1 MFGCNV
7 FCTQKIGAHGCQ
19 TVTIESLDQG
29 FFLTQ
34 TQQLETGPNLVI
46 LDLMKMTCYFPNG
59 KSITW
64 GIYRDYFSFFW
75 VSFYNL
81 RKTYDSAA
89 EPNQRCT
96 RYCSQDLF
104 RTMPCSLLIRFPGWL
119 GQWLK
124 PKGKPRLIRP
134 LRIAVSCRCGCWSE
148 VAHAMLSIWRT
159 NSICH
164 KMGAH
169 SLFLCLEVW
178 CLENSWLHH
187 RHSWRPWLDVFS
199 GPGVTNMAAKITI
212 IRRSPDSCVSNCW
225 YFLFFV
231 VVKTFYSSIWIIRF
245 AEKGYWCKTS
255 SCASLNLIIVCVQMD
270 CHFRSRRT
278 LQSSIIFD
286 RWQMFG

>member
-1 MFGCNV
+1 M
-7 FCTQKIGAHGCQ
+7 GAKLWPSSHW
-19 TVTIESLDQG
+19 TKASFWLRRSSWW
-29 FFLTQ
+29 L
-34 TQQLETGPNLVI
+34 GPILWSWIWWRWLVI
-46 LDLMKMTCYFPNG
+46 FPTGNPLLGESIGTISHSFGFPFIISEKPMTLRLSQTSGVLGTVHKIFLGQCLAA
-59 KSITW
+59 
-64 GIYRDYFSFFW
+64 FW
-75 VSFYNL
+75 FV
-81 RKTYDSAA
+81 
-89 EPNQRCT
+89 
-96 RYCSQDLF
+96 
-104 RTMPCSLLIRFPGWL
+104 FPGWL